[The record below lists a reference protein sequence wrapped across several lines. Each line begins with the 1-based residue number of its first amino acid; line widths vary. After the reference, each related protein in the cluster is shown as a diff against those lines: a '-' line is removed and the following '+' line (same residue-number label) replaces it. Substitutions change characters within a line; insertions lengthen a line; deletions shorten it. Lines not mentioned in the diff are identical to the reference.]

1 MIKKSDF
8 LTVPHGNTTIWRYM
22 GLDKFI
28 DLLIHKQLFFTNV
41 SRMTDKYEG
50 SIPRRTLDKK
60 RKHLKQD
67 YYNTQDLNNELNIY
81 QNYNNGMPELTLLNC
96 WSINRY
102 ESYALWKIYLDG
114 SKTGVAI
121 KTTVSKLKK
130 ALEDGKEQFPE
141 DIYIGE
147 VKYRDYIPGDQL
159 NRFSILTTKNQFYKF
174 ENELRLFIL
183 NYPKSEGG
191 HDTPYNL
198 EIGRKYSVDINTLID
213 QIYLSP
219 FAGNWFE
226 DAFKKTIDKVSP
238 NLANRI
244 VLSEVQDQ

>member
-1 MIKKSDF
+1 M
-8 LTVPHGNTTIWRYM
+8 
-22 GLDKFI
+22 
-28 DLLIHKQLFFTNV
+28 
-41 SRMTDKYEG
+41 
-50 SIPRRTLDKK
+50 
-60 RKHLKQD
+60 
-67 YYNTQDLNNELNIY
+67 
-81 QNYNNGMPELTLLNC
+81 
-96 WSINRY
+96 
-102 ESYALWKIYLDG
+102 
-114 SKTGVAI
+114 
-121 KTTVSKLKK
+121 
-130 ALEDGKEQFPE
+130 
-141 DIYIGE
+141 
-147 VKYRDYIPGDQL
+147 
-159 NRFSILTTKNQFYKF
+159 TTKNQFYKF